1 MISLSELR
9 THILRNQNKCKSI
22 RIRNINPKFV
32 QPTLMELLNNNQTSD
47 DDNHSN
53 SLSRDQTMTNNERD
67 FYQKLESM
75 CNSNANK
82 KLSDSVKKNMSGNSK
97 SHSNKAN
104 ANRSNHNNSIQ
115 NRIQSPHNS
124 IINSSNHSNLPIN
137 DSGVLVYSEGEVI
150 DLPDIFRSIFQNTE
164 QYYIYGN
171 KKTDSFLSSILLGVK
186 RDFILKNKRQ
196 RSDYLR
202 TIRKEMALILDSS
215 FKKHK
220 YSKMKFKRTDM
231 LNGLLNS
238 DYFDKSNITYST
250 DYFKINLIILN
261 LTDRT
266 YLVPRDIKQ
275 SYKLLI
281 IINDNDTYLPI
292 LNSNGNHLHSNQI
305 LSSIN
310 KVFYSLNSYK
320 NESNIDPKSNSN
332 TIISGEKNI
341 IENVGN
347 NGNDDND
354 DNVRNNEQDKKA
366 ANVFE
371 DTDDEDDK
379 DVIEIE
385 LKSQNKYKVTELRE
399 LATQL
404 GISTKTLGTNGK
416 EKNKLKKT
424 LYNEIMV
431 FLQ

>member
-1 MISLSELR
+1 
-9 THILRNQNKCKSI
+9 
-22 RIRNINPKFV
+22 
-32 QPTLMELLNNNQTSD
+32 
-47 DDNHSN
+47 
-53 SLSRDQTMTNNERD
+53 
-67 FYQKLESM
+67 
-75 CNSNANK
+75 
-82 KLSDSVKKNMSGNSK
+82 
-97 SHSNKAN
+97 
-104 ANRSNHNNSIQ
+104 
-115 NRIQSPHNS
+115 
-124 IINSSNHSNLPIN
+124 
-137 DSGVLVYSEGEVI
+137 
-150 DLPDIFRSIFQNTE
+150 
-164 QYYIYGN
+164 
-171 KKTDSFLSSILLGVK
+171 
-186 RDFILKNKRQ
+186 
-196 RSDYLR
+196 
-202 TIRKEMALILDSS
+202 
-215 FKKHK
+215 
-220 YSKMKFKRTDM
+220 MKFKRTDM

-238 DYFDKSNITYST
+238 DYFDKSNITYAT

-347 NGNDDND
+347 DN
-354 DNVRNNEQDKKA
+354 NVRNNEQDKKGTD
-366 ANVFE
+366 VFE
-371 DTDDEDDK
+371 DTDDEDA
-379 DVIEIE
+379 IEIE

-404 GISTKTLGTNGK
+404 GISIKTLGTNGK

-424 LYNEIMV
+424 LYNEIML